1 MNSKLEIRQ
10 PSINQ
15 ESTIKSIENPSIIT
29 KNNKQKYNA
38 VEDTFR

>member
-1 MNSKLEIRQ
+1 MNSKSQIRQ
-10 PSINQ
+10 LSINQ

-38 VEDTFR
+38 I